1 MIKAT
6 IMEPSRGSLKII
18 SFTDSTGGCFRTA
31 YFDRNNVP
39 VLEQLTELHMDK
51 VGIQSTSL
59 LAGPDYKLVA
69 YRKYLRDL
77 ENKPVAT
84 EDYKLV
90 DDEFQLINRCVTEIY
105 SPNDPITRKEIWYD
119 PSNNPRYMWVE
130 EEGDYKFYTPDG
142 QEIDGE
148 SYGGYLAENLKDF
161 ETIDDIVQQILKAA
175 TENLLAE

>member
-6 IMEPSRGSLKII
+6 IMEPSKSRLKTIC
-18 SFTDSTGGCFRTA
+18 FTDSTGGCFRIA
-31 YFDRNNVP
+31 YFDKDGVP
-39 VLEQLTELHMDK
+39 VLERLDEVHLDK
-51 VGIQSTSL
+51 SRIQSTSI
-59 LAGPDYKLVA
+59 LAGADYELVA
-69 YRKYLRDL
+69 YRTYLWDSQ
-77 ENKPVAT
+77 NKPIAT

-90 DDEFQLINRCVTEIY
+90 DNEFQLINRCVTEIY

-119 PSNNPRYMWVE
+119 SNNNPRYMWVE

-148 SYGGYLAENLKDF
+148 SYGAYLAEKLKDF

-175 TENLLAE
+175 TEKLLAE